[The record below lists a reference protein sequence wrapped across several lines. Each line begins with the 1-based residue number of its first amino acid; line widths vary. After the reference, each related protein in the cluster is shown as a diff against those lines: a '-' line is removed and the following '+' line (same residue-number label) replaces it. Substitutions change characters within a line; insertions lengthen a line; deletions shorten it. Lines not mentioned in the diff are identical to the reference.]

1 MAPDA
6 NKAIVGIE
14 GGSTSRHALLAKLLK
29 EYNNVYEVNPV
40 YTRLRRKAGTRGDK
54 SDLADAKLIAEVLTK
69 KLAELPKITLNEL
82 SSRMLCLK
90 KAPGFYD
97 EQTVH
102 GARLQNQLLQL
113 EREHGL
119 SEDRKEKAIMS
130 YIVKNKKNELKLIK
144 KTQRD
149 LTTQMKVL
157 LSGAGDNLT
166 SMPGIGII
174 LAAKIVAHSNGI
186 DRFSKRDKFVR
197 YTGIAP
203 LERSSGKYRRFFR
216 GKKGNRQLHT
226 TFYLAALTQIQWN
239 PKAKEYYEKK
249 QKEGKTKQ
257 QALVCVMKRTACV
270 VYGMLKSGEVYRA

>member
-1 MAPDA
+1 
-6 NKAIVGIE
+6 
-14 GGSTSRHALLAKLLK
+14 
-29 EYNNVYEVNPV
+29 
-40 YTRLRRKAGTRGDK
+40 
-54 SDLADAKLIAEVLTK
+54 VL
-69 KLAELPKITLNEL
+69 
-82 SSRMLCLK
+82 
-90 KAPGFYD
+90 GFYE
-97 EQTVH
+97 EQTVQ

-113 EREHGL
+113 EREQDL
-119 SEDRKEKAIMS
+119 SGDRKEKAVLS
-130 YIVKNKKNELKLIK
+130 YIVKNKKNKLKSIK

-186 DRFSKRDKFVR
+186 DRFSKRDKFVSC
-197 YTGIAP
+197 TGIAP
-203 LERSSGKYRRFFR
+203 LERSSGKYRRFSR

-226 TFYLAALTQIQWN
+226 AFYLAALTQVQWN

-270 VYGMLKSGEVYRA
+270 VYGMLKSGEVYKA